1 MRNKKKGIGLLLA
14 IFLSMDPGIALAEDW
29 IDESSGIEEFVSE
42 TDSEDL
48 RIESFVSS
56 EEIHELSDFLK
67 ELEDGE
73 E

>member
-1 MRNKKKGIGLLLA
+1 MRNKKKGIGLLLV

-48 RIESFVSS
+48 KV
-56 EEIHELSDFLK
+56 LSVLK
-67 ELEDGE
+67 KFMQKMKNRLWA
-73 E
+73 